1 MLYATTGGPTLQPMF
16 LYACP
21 NKSVIFTCSDNKVT
35 VIEWRVE
42 PYTTG
47 DDELSYTSSQI
58 MDDPG
63 PLTRNSTDCT
73 FSSKLLHFSRID
85 DRFASMTV
93 ALTVNSS
100 GVGNG
105 TVVQCTSFE
114 GINRSDVDS
123 TIYFASNNIMY
134 LYQLSICRF
143 LCTL

>member
-58 MDDPG
+58 LDDPG
-63 PLTRNSTDCT
+63 RLND
-73 FSSKLLHFSRID
+73 KK
-85 DRFASMTV
+85 
-93 ALTVNSS
+93 
-100 GVGNG
+100 
-105 TVVQCTSFE
+105 E
-114 GINRSDVDS
+114 
-123 TIYFASNNIMY
+123 
-134 LYQLSICRF
+134 
-143 LCTL
+143 

>member
-21 NKSVIFTCSDNKVT
+21 NKSVIFTCSDNQVS
-35 VIEWRVE
+35 VIEWR
-42 PYTTG
+42 YTTR

-63 PLTRNSTDCT
+63 QLTRNSTENT

-85 DRFASMTV
+85 SRFANMTV
-93 ALTVNSS
+93 ALTS

-105 TVVQCTSFE
+105 TLIRCTTIK

-134 LYQLSICRF
+134 LYQLSICCCF

>member
-1 MLYATTGGPTLQPMF
+1 
-16 LYACP
+16 
-21 NKSVIFTCSDNKVT
+21 
-35 VIEWRVE
+35 
-42 PYTTG
+42 
-47 DDELSYTSSQI
+47 

-63 PLTRNSTDCT
+63 PLTRKSTDCT

-123 TIYFASNNIMY
+123 TIYFASNDIMY
-134 LYQLSICRF
+134 LYQLSICHF